1 MPGAGENL
9 HHFGFSTE
17 QTVFSDT
24 SLEYLKILKK
34 DFKDNGEVCETVLL
48 ALQLPYKG

>member
-1 MPGAGENL
+1 MWLSAW
-9 HHFGFSTE
+9 
-17 QTVFSDT
+17 
-24 SLEYLKILKK
+24 KK